1 MEGLIGRRQL
11 VSWNAHCVQGA
22 GKEKVDGVTAIDEDS
37 RYLDIPNSGFNH
49 DRISS
54 WDNSSFG
61 VVLI

>member
-11 VSWNAHCVQGA
+11 ASWNSHRVQGA
-22 GKEKVDGVTAIDEDS
+22 GEEKIDGAAAIDENS
-37 RYLDIPNSGFNH
+37 RYLDIPNSGFDH

-54 WDNSSFG
+54 WDNSSLG